1 MSRKRDP
8 RKDRARKRRLQRRKR
23 DRLSR
28 LKWEETQPPNPDEC
42 PFGAPW
48 DPWDPWDEVDF
59 EIWADYESS

>member
-8 RKDRARKRRLQRRKR
+8 RKDRARKRRMQRRKR

-48 DPWDPWDEVDF
+48 DDIDF
-59 EIWADYESS
+59 EVWADYESS